1 MSVSVHRSTEPHRP
15 ALANVIVP
23 MYYSPVRRLS
33 RPQAMRSTG
42 TAREV
47 RLLHAAFRAVAVPE
61 GDKRNK
67 SN

>member
-1 MSVSVHRSTEPHRP
+1 MSVNVHRSTEPHRP

-23 MYYSPVRRLS
+23 MYNSPVRRLS
-33 RPQAMRSTG
+33 RAQAMRSAG
-42 TAREV
+42 TA